1 MTERTE
7 MIIHALKCNKGTFDE
22 RIKNVMAKYT
32 GMRSWSYG
40 REEIDKLLRSTCSD
54 YISTCDKPYQE
65 VRRYFLEDT
74 FVTNEYQRMAM
85 FLINIQVCEKDSLSD
100 EYYYI
105 NGFHKEFWE
114 E

>member
-7 MIIHALKCNKGTFDE
+7 MIIYALKCNEGSFDE

-32 GMRSWSYG
+32 GAKSWSYG
-40 REEIDKLLRSTCSD
+40 RDEIDKLLRSTCSD
-54 YISTCDKPYQE
+54 YISTCDNPEKE

-74 FVTNEYQRMAM
+74 FVTNEYQRMTM
-85 FLINIQVCEKDSLSD
+85 FLVNTQVRENDFLSD